1 MISALYILDRKGKI
15 IISRDYRG
23 DVRPSCV
30 DRFVNHI
37 LEEDEMNVKPIFED
51 DGINYVYVM
60 HQDIYCMNP
69 LTTFSNLLV
78 LAVSKRNCDAT
89 LVLLFLYSFI
99 KVTSHQRDVLIA

>member
-51 DGINYVYVM
+51 DGINYIYVM
-60 HQDIYCMNP
+60 HQDIYCVFP
-69 LTTFSNLLV
+69 LF
-78 LAVSKRNCDAT
+78 
-89 LVLLFLYSFI
+89 
-99 KVTSHQRDVLIA
+99 